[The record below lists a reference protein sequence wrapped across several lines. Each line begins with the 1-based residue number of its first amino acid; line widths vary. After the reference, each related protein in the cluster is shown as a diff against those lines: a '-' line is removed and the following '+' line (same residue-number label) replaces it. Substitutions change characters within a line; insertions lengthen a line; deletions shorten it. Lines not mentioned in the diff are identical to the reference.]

1 MLKVFQKTFN
11 SEPRQNL
18 GFGFFIC
25 YTNNMRK
32 KIIFSLVFLNILAWI
47 AVFSLN
53 NSFLEVTFFDIGQ
66 GDSSFI
72 EIPNGY
78 QILVDGGP
86 NSKVLEKLSKQM
98 PFWDRTI
105 DLIILTHPEHDHLS
119 GLLGVLERYKVE
131 NILWTGVINN
141 TSEFQEW
148 SELIKKEGAKIYI
161 AQKGQIIKAGN
172 AYAKILYPFENLEG
186 TEPKNIND
194 TSIVFSLFYDD
205 NSFLF
210 TGDVSKSVELK
221 LGKVDSDVLKVGHH
235 GSKTSTSRSFVEM
248 VSPEIAV
255 ISLGKENS
263 YGHPHLNTL
272 QSLEGVKVLRTDLEG
287 DIKIASDGS
296 HLLFFK

>member
-1 MLKVFQKTFN
+1 
-11 SEPRQNL
+11 
-18 GFGFFIC
+18 
-25 YTNNMRK
+25 MRK

>member
-1 MLKVFQKTFN
+1 M
-11 SEPRQNL
+11 
-18 GFGFFIC
+18 G
-25 YTNNMRK
+25 K
-32 KIIFSLVFLNILAWI
+32 KIIFLLVFLNVLAWI

-53 NSFLEVTFFDIGQ
+53 DSFLEITFFDIGQ

-78 QILVDGGP
+78 RILVDGGP

-148 SELIKKEGAKIYI
+148 SELIKKEEANIYI
-161 AQKGQIIKAGN
+161 AQKDQIIKAGN

-186 TEPKNIND
+186 TEPKSIND
-194 TSIVFSLFYDD
+194 TSIVFSLFYND

-221 LGKVDSDVLKVGHH
+221 LEAVDSDVLKVGHH

-248 VSPEIAV
+248 VSPEVAV
-255 ISLGKENS
+255 ISVGKENS

-272 QSLEGVKVLRTDLEG
+272 QSLEGVKVFRTDIDG